1 MELLPITPSTKGPA
15 ELFTGD
21 VHFDVIAAGVAPS
34 TLRVNRVRFAPGAR
48 TAWHR
53 HANGQTLHVT
63 QGVALMQARGG
74 EVTEVRPGQTVYT
87 PPGEWHWHGA
97 DAEHFM
103 EHLAMWEGLAE
114 GQDGPE
120 TEWGEHV
127 TDAEY
132 RTSSEG

>member
-1 MELLPITPSTKGPA
+1 MHLVPKTPTTKGPA

-34 TLRVNRVRFAPGAR
+34 RLRVNLVRFAPGAH

-63 QGVALMQARGG
+63 DGVGLVQSRGG
-74 EVTEVRPGQTVYT
+74 EIIEMHEGDTVYT
-87 PPGEWHWHGA
+87 PPGVWHWHGA
-97 DAEHFM
+97 SPADFM
-103 EHLAMWEGLAE
+103 AHLAMWESLEA

-120 TEWGEHV
+120 TEWGDHV
-127 TDAEY
+127 GDGEY
-132 RTSSEG
+132 PAGG